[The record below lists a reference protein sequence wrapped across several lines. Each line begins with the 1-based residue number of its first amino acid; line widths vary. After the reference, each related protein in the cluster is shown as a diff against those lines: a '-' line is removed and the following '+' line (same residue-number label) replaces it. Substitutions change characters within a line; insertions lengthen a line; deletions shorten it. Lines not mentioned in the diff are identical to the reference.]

1 MKQLLATLLFIAST
15 IYTTSCSDPLYYDA
29 IPLPISTMTIP
40 AEGGRFEFKV
50 VNYIHYYDE
59 TRFQPGKWYKE
70 FRYRIVEDGVISKE
84 STMHDTSIEY
94 GSISIE
100 FTPNETNHT
109 KEYTIEIQIA
119 EDFHSVGEDQHFGKW
134 QPAWLITQPCL
145 TND

>member
-1 MKQLLATLLFIAST
+1 
-15 IYTTSCSDPLYYDA
+15 
-29 IPLPISTMTIP
+29 
-40 AEGGRFEFKV
+40 
-50 VNYIHYYDE
+50 
-59 TRFQPGKWYKE
+59 
-70 FRYRIVEDGVISKE
+70 
-84 STMHDTSIEY
+84 MHDTSIEY

-145 TND
+145 TNE